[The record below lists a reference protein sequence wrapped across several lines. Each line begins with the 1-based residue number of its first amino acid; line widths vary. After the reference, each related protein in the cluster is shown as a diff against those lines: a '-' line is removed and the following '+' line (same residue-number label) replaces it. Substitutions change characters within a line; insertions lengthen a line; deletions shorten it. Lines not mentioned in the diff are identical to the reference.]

1 MAEPRAMGRFSVE
14 FLLANNRDVVN
25 LGVGDRAFLRDR
37 VKHLVLSGVVD
48 CGAARL
54 VLPQRVVDELELQVE
69 GETTVRYAD
78 QRRARRPLVSNV
90 WLELLGRHGVFSAV
104 VEPERTD
111 ALIGAIV
118 LEELDLLVDCA
129 TQSLYPRE
137 PDSILTEIE

>member
-1 MAEPRAMGRFSVE
+1 MAQPIPMGRFSVE
-14 FLLANNRDVVN
+14 CLVANNRDVVN
-25 LGVGDRAFLRDR
+25 LGTGDRRFLKDR
-37 VKHLVLSGVVD
+37 VKHMILSGIVD

-54 VLPQRVVDELELQVE
+54 VLPQRVVDELALQIE

-78 QRRARRPLVSNV
+78 QRREKRPLVSNV

-118 LEELDLLVDCA
+118 LEELDLLVDCG
-129 TQSLYPRE
+129 TQSLFPRE